1 MTVKNVLKKKKNSF
15 AGMVLSA
22 KDARALIK
30 SEQLPENWLTVA
42 LIRIDEQI
50 KFQAESKSN
59 HTTIWNCQVQYADE
73 YGRNVFVPI
82 KDKAKL
88 IEISNILISR
98 GYEINVFQGYT
109 GGEWSMDIKW

>member
-1 MTVKNVLKKKKNSF
+1 MSVKSVLKKKKNSF

-30 SEQLPENWLTVA
+30 SEQLPENWLTIA
-42 LIRIDEQI
+42 LAAIDEQI

-59 HTTIWNCQVQYADE
+59 HTAIWNCQVK
-73 YGRNVFVPI
+73 YGTVFVPV
-82 KDKAKL
+82 KDKDKL
-88 IEISNILISR
+88 KQISNILISR
-98 GYEINVFQGYT
+98 GYEINTFQGYT